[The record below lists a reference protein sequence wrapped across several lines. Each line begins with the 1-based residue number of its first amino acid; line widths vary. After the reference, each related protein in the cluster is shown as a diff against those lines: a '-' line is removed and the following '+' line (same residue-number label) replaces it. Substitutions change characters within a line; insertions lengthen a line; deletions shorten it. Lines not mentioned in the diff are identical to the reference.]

1 MTRRIVILHSVRNSQ
16 SIMELNTPLIR
27 QDFNIA
33 NPTRLVQ
40 KLKLARKTNK
50 PWEFLCEVLKIKLK
64 SSSVTAV

>member
-16 SIMELNTPLIR
+16 GIMELNTPLIR

>member
-1 MTRRIVILHSVRNSQ
+1 
-16 SIMELNTPLIR
+16 MELNTPLIR